1 MKELVHG
8 TLCVTAALCVGA
20 LLAVGSFAVIEA
32 LLPLDPETASLV
44 DANTES

>member
-32 LLPLDPETASLV
+32 LLPLDPETAWLV
-44 DANTES
+44 DANAES